1 MNEIKTQISALL
13 QSMQNACRAQDFD
26 QMRTLDEQLRTA
38 LQALPTADHPVQDK
52 ADLLREVGAIFQALS
67 LETAQ
72 ARKDIADELMRM
84 KREHKAATA
93 YLNSSLKG

>member
-1 MNEIKTQISALL
+1 MNEFKTQISTLL
-13 QSMQNACRAQDFD
+13 QSMQNACRAQDFE

-38 LQALPTADHPVQDK
+38 LQALTSASHPIQDK
-52 ADLLREVGAIFQALS
+52 ADLLREVGAIYQALS
-67 LETAQ
+67 LETTQ

-84 KREHKAATA
+84 KRDHKAATA